1 MRLGIQVARFES
13 PTSPA
18 QIGPAFAE
26 MAMRADAAGF
36 DSLWVM
42 DHFFQ
47 LPQIGPAESNML
59 DGYTALA
66 FAAGIT
72 KRIKLGTLVTGVTYR
87 HPGILV
93 KQVTSLDVLSGG
105 RAYLGIGAAWYEREH
120 LGLGIT
126 YPPLAERFA
135 RLEETLQ
142 IAHQMWSGDVSPYQG
157 NYYQLAE
164 PINQPPALSRP
175 HPPILIGGGGEQKT
189 LRLVARYADACNLFA
204 FDLAEVKHKL
214 DVLRR
219 HCDTEG
225 RDYDTIEK
233 TTLGPA
239 VTLPG
244 VVPADSPAAA
254 FTVGPTQVVDLI
266 GGLRELGIDH
276 FIFGGTIEYPEMI
289 DLIASE
295 VMPHVAKQPVAA

>member
-1 MRLGIQVARFES
+1 MRLGIQIARFES
-13 PTSPA
+13 PGGPDL
-18 QIGPAFAE
+18 IGPAFAE
-26 MAMRADAAGF
+26 IATRADAAGF
-36 DSLWVM
+36 ESLWVM

-47 LPQIGPAESNML
+47 LPQIGPVESNML

-87 HPGILV
+87 HPGVLV

-105 RAYLGIGAAWYEREH
+105 RAYFGIGAAWYEREH
-120 LGLGIT
+120 LGLGIP

-142 IAHQMWSGDVSPYQG
+142 IAQRMWAGDASPYQG
-157 NYYQLAE
+157 TCYQLAE

-175 HPPILIGGGGEQKT
+175 HPPILIGGSGEQKT

-204 FDLAEVKHKL
+204 FDVGEVKHKL
-214 DVLRR
+214 NVLRR
-219 HCDTEG
+219 HCEAEG
-225 RDYDTIEK
+225 RDYDAIEK
-233 TTLGPA
+233 TVLGPA
-239 VTLPG
+239 VAQPG
-244 VVPADSPAAA
+244 IIPEGSPAAA
-254 FTVGPTQVVDLI
+254 FTVGPTQAVDLM
-266 GGLRELGIDH
+266 GQFRELGIEH

-289 DLIASE
+289 DLIVSE
-295 VMPHVAKQPVAA
+295 VMPHVAKQPVTA